1 MKKSMTFKKPIFAL
15 ATFAISASLLLP
27 GAASAATETSNNVNG
42 SYSLGT
48 NGYLANTGWSGMNNS
63 KNTMTGE
70 NQDSAQSIFYD
81 TNSSFGYNWA
91 YAADMTGTQ
100 SSPAISYGWNW
111 SPGYENAGNFPV
123 QIYKDNENRRSNS
136 SSSSSRQSQMKDIHT
151 SVSYSTEEATGD
163 YSTGYTVFIH
173 NTQWAGAESQPSDI
187 VKLVTSTSQNA
198 STVVENKNDSTSTT
212 NEDMKTT
219 TATWGESL
227 GTVSLDG
234 ANWDVYRKGMNSDM
248 EGQSNFN
255 TMNGNV
261 YTFVRTENADSVD
274 LNISDFIK
282 NLLDRN
288 ELSSFD
294 YVSGVKFGT
303 DVMSGSGKLN
313 VTNWSITAQ

>member
-1 MKKSMTFKKPIFAL
+1 MKKSTTFKKPIFAL

-27 GAASAATETSNNVNG
+27 GAASAAESSNMND
-42 SYSLGT
+42 SYSLGS
-48 NGYLANTGWSGMNNS
+48 NGYLANTGWAGMNTT
-63 KNTMTGE
+63 KDTMTGE

-91 YAADMTGTQ
+91 YAKDMTGTQ
-100 SSPAISYGWNW
+100 YSPAISYGWNW
-111 SPGYENAGNFPV
+111 TPGYENAGNFPV
-123 QIYKDNENRRSNS
+123 QIYKDNENRRNNNS
-136 SSSSSRQSQMKDIHT
+136 SSSSSRQSQMKDIDT
-151 SVSYSTEEATGD
+151 SVSYSTENATGD

-173 NTQWAGAESQPSDI
+173 NTQWAGAESKPSAI
-187 VKLVTSTSQNA
+187 VKLVTSTSQKA
-198 STVVENKNDSTSTT
+198 STVMENKNDSTATT
-212 NEDMKTT
+212 NEDMTTT

-255 TMNGNV
+255 TMDGNV

-288 ELSSFD
+288 ELKSFD

-303 DVMSGSGKLN
+303 DVMNGNGKLT
-313 VTNWSITAQ
+313 VSNWSINAQ